1 MTTVEIKAQIFDLLV
16 QQEQLNKQ
24 ITFIEEQKKQLIVKL
39 QESIDNDNATIL
51 ETK

>member
-1 MTTVEIKAQIFDLLV
+1 MTTIEIKAQIFDLLV

-39 QESIDNDNATIL
+39 QESIGNDNTTVL